1 MDTEQLKKDL
11 LIDEGLRLK
20 PYRCSAGKLTI
31 GIGRNLES
39 VGITKAEAF
48 YLLNNDL
55 ERVELD
61 LDRSFTWWRKM
72 SERRQRAL
80 ANMCFNLGLKT
91 LLTFKKMLA
100 AMEHKDFETA
110 ANEAMDSDWY
120 RQVKDRS
127 KRIVEMIRKG

>member
-20 PYRCSAGKLTI
+20 PYRCSAGKISI
-31 GIGRNLES
+31 GIGRNLED
-39 VGITKAEAF
+39 VGISKDEAF
-48 YLLNNDL
+48 YLLDNDL
-55 ERVELD
+55 EQVELD

-80 ANMCFNLGLKT
+80 ANMCFNLGLPTLLGFKKT
-91 LLTFKKMLA
+91 LS
-100 AMEHKDFETA
+100 AMERGDFETA